1 VDPPEQG
8 DSLLQLIKRLRV
20 QHNGDNMQLS
30 TIIVKIVGLLLLV
43 WTIRSIVKHLKERKT
58 SGQSE
63 QSITEQ
69 LLNNVLLYL
78 WLAFMTVFSVG
89 MMVNN

>member
-1 VDPPEQG
+1 
-8 DSLLQLIKRLRV
+8 
-20 QHNGDNMQLS
+20 M
-30 TIIVKIVGLLLLV
+30 GLLLLV
-43 WTIRSIVKHLKERKT
+43 WTVRSIVKHLKERKT

-78 WLAFMTVFSVG
+78 WLTFMTVFSVG

>member
-1 VDPPEQG
+1 
-8 DSLLQLIKRLRV
+8 
-20 QHNGDNMQLS
+20 M
-30 TIIVKIVGLLLLV
+30 GLLLLV
-43 WTIRSIVKHLKERKT
+43 WTVRSIAKHLKERKT

-78 WLAFMTVFSVG
+78 WLTFMTVFSVG

>member
-1 VDPPEQG
+1 ME
-8 DSLLQLIKRLRV
+8 
-20 QHNGDNMQLS
+20 LS
-30 TIIVKIVGLLLLV
+30 TIIVKVVGLLLLA
-43 WTIRSIVKHLKERKT
+43 WTIRSIFKHLKERKA

-78 WLAFMTVFSVG
+78 WLTFMTVFSVG

>member
-1 VDPPEQG
+1 MPV
-8 DSLLQLIKRLRV
+8 
-20 QHNGDNMQLS
+20 S
-30 TIIVKIVGLLLLV
+30 TIIVKVVGLLLLV
-43 WTIRSIVKHLKERKT
+43 WTIRSIVKHLKERKS

-78 WLAFMTVFSVG
+78 WLTFMTVFSVG

>member
-1 VDPPEQG
+1 MPV
-8 DSLLQLIKRLRV
+8 
-20 QHNGDNMQLS
+20 S
-30 TIIVKIVGLLLLV
+30 TIIVKAVGLLLLV
-43 WTIRSIVKHLKERKT
+43 WTIRSIVKHLKERKS

-78 WLAFMTVFSVG
+78 WLTFMTVFSVG

>member
-1 VDPPEQG
+1 
-8 DSLLQLIKRLRV
+8 
-20 QHNGDNMQLS
+20 MQVS
-30 TIIVKIVGLLLLV
+30 TIIVKVVGLLLLA

-58 SGQSE
+58 SGHSE

-69 LLNNVLLYL
+69 LLNNILLYL
-78 WLAFMTVFSVG
+78 WLTFMTVFSVG

>member
-1 VDPPEQG
+1 
-8 DSLLQLIKRLRV
+8 
-20 QHNGDNMQLS
+20 MQLS

-43 WTIRSIVKHLKERKT
+43 WTVRSIAKHLKERKT

-78 WLAFMTVFSVG
+78 WLTFMTVFSVG

>member
-1 VDPPEQG
+1 
-8 DSLLQLIKRLRV
+8 
-20 QHNGDNMQLS
+20 M
-30 TIIVKIVGLLLLV
+30 GLLLLV